1 MFLKGAGVK
10 TNSSL
15 LSSQMGKEHGE
26 KVAELQFTND
36 TTFTLGGLKFETFFP
51 GNGNA
56 PGNIV
61 VWFPKPGYY
70 LENVL

>member
-1 MFLKGAGVK
+1 
-10 TNSSL
+10 
-15 LSSQMGKEHGE
+15 MGKEHGE